1 MAYIGKIP
9 GGTAI
14 SNRTL
19 DSMTGDGSDTTLT
32 LSQTPDSVM
41 DVAVYYNGV
50 MQRPGTDY
58 TLSGNTV
65 TFTTA
70 PPNSVSVIALTGG
83 SEDVGT
89 PMADSVTTDK
99 LVDGV
104 VTDAKI
110 SGTVSS
116 SKLTGALPALNGS
129 ALTNMPSGFTKNAS
143 DPTVSTNPSGGVG
156 TVWINTTSGEGFICT
171 DATAGENVW
180 TNIGAGT
187 GDVVPW
193 TFGGTIAGYTSG
205 GSNMA
210 AYLNTIDKHSFTADE
225 NATDVGD
232 LTSAIQNGSG
242 QSSSTHGYHSGGYN
256 STTAGHTT
264 CLLYTSPSPRDS

>member
-19 DSMTGDGSDTTLT
+19 DSMTGDGSDTMLT

-89 PMADSVTTDK
+89 PMVDSVTTDK

-116 SKLTGALPALNGS
+116 SKLT
-129 ALTNMPSGFTKNAS
+129 
-143 DPTVSTNPSGGVG
+143 
-156 TVWINTTSGEGFICT
+156 
-171 DATAGENVW
+171 
-180 TNIGAGT
+180 
-187 GDVVPW
+187 
-193 TFGGTIAGYTSG
+193 
-205 GSNMA
+205 A
-210 AYLNTIDKHSFTADE
+210 A
-225 NATDVGD
+225 
-232 LTSAIQNGSG
+232 
-242 QSSSTHGYHSGGYN
+242 
-256 STTAGHTT
+256 
-264 CLLYTSPSPRDS
+264 